1 MSKLTYGIFLGS
13 ILGLFLSIVV
23 YFFAPD
29 LYPVYP
35 NVLSVFFFIAVASAV
50 LMVIFKK
57 LKYKNH
63 SELKCTPKVRQKT

>member
-29 LYPVYP
+29 FEFHEY
-35 NVLSVFFFIAVASAV
+35 
-50 LMVIFKK
+50 IFKI
-57 LKYKNH
+57 L
-63 SELKCTPKVRQKT
+63 

>member
-35 NVLSVFFFIAVASAV
+35 NVLLVFFFIAVASAI
-50 LMVIFKK
+50 LIVIFKK

-63 SELKCTPKVRQKT
+63 SE